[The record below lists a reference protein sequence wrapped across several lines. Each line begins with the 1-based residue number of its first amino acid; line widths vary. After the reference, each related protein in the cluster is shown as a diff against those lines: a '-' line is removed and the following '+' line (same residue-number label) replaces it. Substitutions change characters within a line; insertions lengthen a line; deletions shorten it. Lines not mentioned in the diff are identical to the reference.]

1 MIKLALLGCAHIHT
15 PRFIDMLAAREIDM
29 LAAREDVR
37 IASVWDR
44 DELKAARAA
53 TRLNLTPATSVQAAL
68 IDKNGAAVDGVLIL
82 SETDQHEALVNAV
95 LERSLSLFVEKPL
108 GINREVANR
117 LADAISRAGVLFQTG
132 YFMRGMA
139 GYQYLKQHLLQGAF
153 GTLTRARAVVSH
165 GGALSGLFDD
175 EWRWHTDIS
184 QAGTG
189 AFGDLGTHALD
200 VLLWLLE
207 GHEVARVTATIQ
219 PGTNRYGCDELGESL
234 LQFDTGLIATVA
246 AGWVDVSSP
255 VTLELS
261 GTNMHALVRRGDVF
275 ISTPYAQDVKAVLP
289 PALPHAVELFC
300 DAVAGKDVPL
310 VGVKEAAAR
319 VTVID
324 TLYESAKQ
332 GRWLELPR

>member
-15 PRFIDMLAAREIDM
+15 PRFIDMLAPRQ
-29 LAAREDVR
+29 DVR

-44 DELKAARAA
+44 DEVKAARAA
-53 TRLNLTPATSVQAAL
+53 TRINLSPSNSLQDAL
-68 IDKNGAAVDGVLIL
+68 ADVNGVLIL
-82 SETDQHEALVNAV
+82 SETDQHETLVGAV
-95 LERSLSLFVEKPL
+95 LEHPLPLFVEKPL
-108 GINREVANR
+108 GINRDIANR
-117 LADAISRAGVLFQTG
+117 LAGAIAEAGVTFQTG

-139 GYQYLKQHLLQGAF
+139 GYQYLKQQLAQGAF
-153 GTLTRARAVVSH
+153 GTLTRARAMVSH
-165 GGALSGLFDD
+165 GGALNGLFDD
-175 EWRWHTDIS
+175 EWRWHTDTR

-200 VLLWLLE
+200 VLLWLLA

-234 LQFDTGLIATVA
+234 LQFDSGVIATVA
-246 AGWVDVSSP
+246 AGWLDVSSP

-261 GTNMHALVRRGDVF
+261 GTNMHALVRRGEVF

-300 DAVAGKDVPL
+300 DAITGKDVPL
-310 VGVKEAAAR
+310 VDVKEAAAR
-319 VTVID
+319 VAIMD
-324 TLYESAKQ
+324 ALYESAKQ